1 MAQHRK
7 YVGPHDEVEL
17 AATGQVVKH
26 GEQIEVDAD
35 LAKALDQQPDNWAKP
50 RTKAAKTTP
59 SPKASPAEPEPVTV
73 DGQSIVKDGESD

>member
-1 MAQHRK
+1 MAQHRT

-35 LAKALDQQPDNWAKP
+35 LAKALDEQPDNWAKP
-50 RTKAAKTTP
+50 QTKAAKEAD
-59 SPKASPAEPEPVTV
+59 K
-73 DGQSIVKDGESD
+73 